1 MAYLGWSNKLS
12 KCSTLLLQVAVM
24 AAISPTSHAAP
35 SSGQAG
41 VDGPLAL
48 IMKKAEQEKEKAAT
62 QTQDSTERPN
72 ESRFAILSDT
82 RPAPVIATAVPTP
95 VVSRDAILDEQ
106 AKPSP
111 VFPPAKTAVSSQFD
125 LPIKPDMSTTQSSE
139 PPFDIQKTNR
149 TWQISD
155 KDTTLEDV
163 LQRWTKSVGWHL
175 VWSYPSEV
183 SISSPA
189 VDMNGTM
196 TERVS
201 SLLHSLRELPSELM
215 STFYTENKV
224 LRITAKD

>member
-35 SSGQAG
+35 SSSQAG

-48 IMKKAEQEKEKAAT
+48 IMKKAEQEKAAE
-62 QTQDSTERPN
+62 QPQDSAERPS

-82 RPAPVIATAVPTP
+82 RPTPVIATAASNP
-95 VVSRDAILDEQ
+95 VISRDAILDAQ

-111 VFPPAKTAVSSQFD
+111 VLPPAKVAVPSQFD
-125 LPIKPDMSTTQSSE
+125 LPIKPDMSTSQSSE